1 MHISEGVLTPQV
13 WAGGYV
19 VAAGIAAIA
28 IKKMHTDEL
37 PKVSVITSVFFVSS
51 LIHIPLGP
59 TSVHLILIGL
69 VGIVLGLTSFLSIA
83 VGLTLQAL
91 LFQHGGITPL
101 GANAC
106 MMGIPALCAYGVF
119 SLRKKVHIKHAE
131 AIFGAIAGAL
141 AIMLSGVCLAL
152 LLALSGEAF
161 YGVAKMAVL
170 AHIPV
175 MIIEGAIT
183 GFTAAFLHKVKPEIL
198 EGRALDASGY

>member
-13 WAGGYV
+13 WIGGYV
-19 VAAGIAAIA
+19 VAGGIAAATIR
-28 IKKMHTDEL
+28 KMNTDEL
-37 PKVSVITSVFFVSS
+37 PKISVITSVFFVAS
-51 LIHIPLGP
+51 LIHIPMGP

-69 VGIVLGLTSFLSIA
+69 VGVVLGLSSFVSIF

-91 LFQHGGITPL
+91 LFQHGGLTPL

-106 MMGIPALCAYGVF
+106 MMGIPALCAYGIF
-119 SLRKKVHIKHAE
+119 SLRKKITVKYPE
-131 AIFGAIAGAL
+131 AIFGALAGAT
-141 AIMLSGVCLAL
+141 AILLSGICLGT
-152 LLALSGEAF
+152 LLALSGEEF
-161 YGVAKMAVL
+161 FGVAKMAVL

-198 EGRALDASGY
+198 EGRGLDASGY